1 MLPQADPK
9 EQKKVNLF
17 IKLSQVTGFI
27 TKKESLSTQHRL
39 RTTMGRARGE
49 LQDLIRKHHIDPELA
64 KMLWTIVQK
73 APVIHQEKDGEEI
86 NVDRLNPVI
95 QRQVFLAE
103 ELVKNN
109 IVPLQE
115 INGALM
121 ECQENPSL
129 NLGQILLR
137 KRLISSE
144 QFVEINRK
152 VQAATISRT
161 QSLTYLS
168 LKQHD
173 NKIYLNNS
181 NVPQSIGNYE
191 IIREIARGGMGV
203 VYQAKDPDLDKI
215 VALKTII
222 AGEAADSIDIERFR
236 REAKL
241 TSQLEHPNI
250 VKIHE
255 VGLQENLH
263 YYTMDFVDGVSL
275 SDYVKENK
283 PSLRKLLKIIL
294 QVAQSLGAAHTKGI
308 IHRDIKPSNVLVDKS
323 GKPFLTDFGLARQK
337 DGKDG
342 LTMSGV
348 AIGTPAYMSPEQAE
362 GRIREIDQRS
372 DIYSLGAVFYE
383 LLCGKPP
390 FSGNSLAETLQMIL
404 TQDPIRLKQE
414 VPNIPLKVE
423 TICLK
428 CLKKTRNQ
436 RYPNAK
442 ALIRDI
448 ERFLKG
454 DEIKAKRSVP
464 MEALSKM
471 LSKNKSVLFGVVAT
485 SLLFCVVVFWMYGS
499 MGSQQN
505 KYDRL
510 SEKLNEA
517 QTQLAEYKDQVD
529 TLKIESNVLK
539 EKLSKKKS
547 VASTDVNVKLTN
559 KELANLFNE
568 AGVAQMQIGRNAA
581 MSLKTFDRA
590 LACNPQLW
598 YVYLNKA
605 RALTALKKIPEAIDC
620 LNIAIKN
627 KEHLLAKDVYG
638 AYDQRGFCYY
648 LTQQPHK
655 AMKDIEQCFKMQV
668 KPDLYHKKALVQV
681 ALGQKQEALN
691 NLNKAIQMQPSI
703 TFIFSRGK
711 FLFDNKKFAQAKLDL
726 MQCKRADPNFN
737 AAERERMLAEMRR
750 KGFK

>member
-39 RTTMGRARGE
+39 RTTMGRAKGE
-49 LQDLIRKHHIDPELA
+49 LQDLIRRHHIDPELA

-73 APVIHQEKDGEEI
+73 APVIHQEQDGEGI
-86 NVDRLNPVI
+86 NIDKLNPVI

-109 IVPLQE
+109 IVSLQE
-115 INGALM
+115 INSALT

-161 QSLTYLS
+161 QNLTYLS
-168 LKQHD
+168 LKQHN

-308 IHRDIKPSNVLVDKS
+308 IHRDIKPSNILVDKS

-404 TQDPIRLKQE
+404 TKDPIRVKQE

-428 CLKKTRNQ
+428 CLKKPRNQ

-464 MEALSKM
+464 LEAVTKIFT
-471 LSKNKSVLFGVVAT
+471 KNKSVVFGILST
-485 SLLFCVVVFWMYGS
+485 SLLFCVVVFFMYGS
-499 MGSQQN
+499 IGSQQD
-505 KYDRL
+505 KYDKL
-510 SEKLNEA
+510 SEKLDEA
-517 QTQLAEYKDQVD
+517 KVQLADYKDQVD

-539 EKLSKKKS
+539 EKLAKKKN
-547 VASTDVNVKLTN
+547 VETTDVKVKLTN
-559 KELANLFNE
+559 QELAQLFNE
-568 AGVAQMQIGRNAA
+568 AGIAQLQFARNATMA
-581 MSLKTFDRA
+581 LKSFERS
-590 LACNPQLW
+590 LACNPSLW

-605 RALTALKKIPEAIDC
+605 RALVELQQIPAAIES

-627 KEHLLAKDVYG
+627 KEHLLPKDIYA
-638 AYDQRGFCYY
+638 AYDQRGYCYF
-648 LTQQPHK
+648 LVKQPHK
-655 AMKDIEQCFKMQV
+655 ALKDIEMCFKIQV
-668 KPDLYHKKALVQV
+668 KPDLYHKKALVQI

-691 NLNKAIQMQPSI
+691 NLNKAIQMQPTI
-703 TFIFSRGK
+703 AFLFSRGK
-711 FLFDNKKFAQAKLDL
+711 LLFDNKKYAQAKVDL
-726 MQCKRADPNFN
+726 TQCQRADPRFN
-737 AAERERMLAEMRR
+737 AAEVQRMLAAMKS
-750 KGFK
+750 KGF